1 MLLKQT
7 QVGTEQVVALHKG
20 CEVQEQSLSPLHN
33 GYEGCTVKKKRKK
46 ILALHKGCEQLWST
60 RTKC

>member
-1 MLLKQT
+1 
-7 QVGTEQVVALHKG
+7 
-20 CEVQEQSLSPLHN
+20 
-33 GYEGCTVKKKRKK
+33 VKKKRKK